1 MREKINHPKH
11 YNKGSIE
18 VIDAIADW
26 DLNFCMGN
34 VVKYVSRH
42 KHKDDSLGDLKKAR
56 WYLDYEIQRLEKQ
69 KKSLETSEDL
79 QNSLSIFNKGVRVE
93 RG

>member
-1 MREKINHPKH
+1 MKEKINHPKH
-11 YNKGSIE
+11 YNKGAVE

-34 VVKYVSRH
+34 VVKYVARH
-42 KHKDDSLGDLKKAR
+42 KYKDDSLGDLKKAR
-56 WYLDYEIQRLEKQ
+56 WYLEYEIQRFEKQ

-79 QNSLSIFNKGVRVE
+79 HNSLSMFNKGVRIE